1 MCKIIRFYSNPSIP
15 NRTVQT
21 GLTLEQAQHHC
32 SDPNSSYKTC
42 TTKTGRAR
50 TKANGPWFDGYTKQ

>member
-1 MCKIIRFYSNPSIP
+1 MYKIIRFYSNPSIP

-42 TTKTGRAR
+42 TTKTGKSR
-50 TKANGPWFDGYTKQ
+50 TKKIGLWFDGYTKQ

>member
-1 MCKIIRFYSNPSIP
+1 MYKIIRFYFNSSIP
-15 NRTVQT
+15 NRTIQT

-42 TTKTGRAR
+42 TTKTGKSR
-50 TKANGPWFDGYTKQ
+50 TKKIGPWSDGYTKQ